1 MASRSRFRKHFSQ
14 TLGAGLL
21 IIVPLGLT
29 YMVLRFLFDVFDG
42 LLDPLIAAAWH
53 GRIPGAGFV
62 ALVLVV
68 YIAGLLTMQV
78 LGRKLI
84 HFLSRILLKVP
95 VIGAVYSTAKQ
106 LIDSFAGTG
115 ETGFK
120 RVVMLEYPRKEC
132 WTIGFL
138 TSTVQDQEGVLYALV
153 YIPTAPTPQ
162 SGWVAMVP
170 YSDIRDTDLTVTIA
184 LRMVLSGGITVPAQ
198 IKWTKVSG

>member
-1 MASRSRFRKHFSQ
+1 MALHSHIRRHFSR

-42 LLDPLIAAAWH
+42 LLDPLVAAVWNGH
-53 GRIPGAGFV
+53 VPGVGFA
-62 ALVLVV
+62 ALVLLV
-68 YIAGLLTMQV
+68 YVAGLLTMHL
-78 LGRKLI
+78 LGRNLI
-84 HFLSRILLKVP
+84 RLLSSIVLKIP

-115 ETGFK
+115 DTGFK
-120 RVVMLEYPRKEC
+120 RVVMIEYPRKDI

-138 TSTVQDQEGVLYALV
+138 TSTVRDQDGLLFALV

-162 SGWVAMVP
+162 SGWVAVIP
-170 YSDIRDTDLTVTIA
+170 YTTLFRSLLAVSAHDPTIC
-184 LRMVLSGGITVPAQ
+184 RG
-198 IKWTKVSG
+198 